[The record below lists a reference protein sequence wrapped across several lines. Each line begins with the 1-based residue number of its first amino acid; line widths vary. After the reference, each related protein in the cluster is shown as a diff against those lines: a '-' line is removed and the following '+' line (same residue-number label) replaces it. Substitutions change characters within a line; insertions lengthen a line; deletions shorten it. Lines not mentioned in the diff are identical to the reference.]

1 MPPPADILSAIQS
14 AARARRTPIAPPSPT
29 PAVPRGTPPPVATL
43 DEDILSAIRSAA
55 VAALPTVL
63 PEPAAAPQPPR
74 VAARARPAPRA
85 RKSHHHET
93 TAPPPST
100 EGGVSEPHL
109 RHMNIRRA
117 KADKL
122 LPFIPA
128 HYQRLALDIGLEDYE
143 REQRNS
149 PGSMNVRM
157 RDSLAGNKGDLVAAR
172 TTLVLLVKYLK
183 THRVITKDERTI
195 PPFGA
200 DGQDLVITDFYLDG
214 FLSENATTTAARKRR
229 RVALQFLRDAAGF
242 RLRVGRQCLKKL
254 VISGSRPKGKK
265 VPMTADP
272 SIIYHYELI
281 AGDTNQRSL
290 IRQSAGMAV
299 ASGHIC
305 LRWANAQRTGKL
317 YLCGDILRGTV
328 AGDYKKAD
336 ETIMLDRPFCAS
348 SRGLTGRSDWVEQL
362 QLGLVGV
369 EQKMYLIR
377 ETDSDDGDPRRA
389 TSFIDEMME
398 ETRAL
403 NMIRALLYVPAP
415 YPDGYRPF
423 PVAGNA
429 CASALT
435 FKCLRRYLPALAKA
449 AGENK
454 EDVNEIGA
462 WAGSHA
468 ERIDNATLD
477 AASKAASACA
487 DLYST
492 EGAEARVPYIM
503 IRVANMATRA
513 LGSSLAAGKCQKGF
527 AMLARMHIEGKVPLE
542 GAPPPVLAAVAPAPP
557 LAVGNT
563 SGRAQWHGPAR
574 IASHR
579 SEGPPP
585 GGPSPLLTTPAPS
598 TVITTLALAR
608 TSPHPR

>member
-1 MPPPADILSAIQS
+1 
-14 AARARRTPIAPPSPT
+14 
-29 PAVPRGTPPPVATL
+29 
-43 DEDILSAIRSAA
+43 
-55 VAALPTVL
+55 
-63 PEPAAAPQPPR
+63 
-74 VAARARPAPRA
+74 
-85 RKSHHHET
+85 
-93 TAPPPST
+93 
-100 EGGVSEPHL
+100 
-109 RHMNIRRA
+109 MNIRRA

-157 RDSLAGNKGDLVAAR
+157 RNSLADNKGDLVAAR
-172 TTLVLLVKYLK
+172 TTLELLIKYLK
-183 THRVITKDERTI
+183 THRVIAKDERTI

-214 FLSENATTTAARKRR
+214 FLSKNAATTAARKRR
-229 RVALQFLRDAAGF
+229 RVALQLLRDAAGF

-317 YLCGDILRGTV
+317 YLCGDVLRGTV

-336 ETIMLDRPFCAS
+336 EAIMLDRPFCAS

-377 ETDSDDGDPRRA
+377 GTDSDDGDPRRA
-389 TSFIDEMME
+389 TRFIDEMME
-398 ETRAL
+398 ETKAL

-449 AGENK
+449 AGESK

-468 ERIDNATLD
+468 ERIDHATLD

-503 IRVANMATRA
+503 IRVTKMATRA

-542 GAPPPVLAAVAPAPP
+542 GAPPPVLAAVAPDPP
-557 LAVGNT
+557 LAVGST
-563 SGRAQWHGPAR
+563 SGRAQWHGPESM
-574 IASHR
+574 IAPHR
-579 SEGPPP
+579 GVGPPP
-585 GGPSPLLTTPAPS
+585 GAPSPLLTTSAPS
-598 TVITTLALAR
+598 TVITTLSHAR
-608 TSPHPR
+608 TSPHPH